1 MNKRVTFGGE
11 EFLICAQ
18 TEEILLLCYL
28 GNSTMREENK
38 IIHVPNSLLSSST
51 NIYFEEPQYRFLLQQ
66 INNELCPPQRAAGET
81 S

>member
-51 NIYFEEPQYRFLLQQ
+51 SIYFEEPQYRFLLQQ